1 MRGGIWMK
9 TRGLFR
15 LGLERRRAFTGYIYV
30 FPFIVGFALFFVRPF
45 VQSVI
50 FSLSELRVTQTGY
63 VLKFVGLNNYHY
75 ALRVDPSFVRA
86 FTETMVQ
93 TLTAIPAVLV
103 LSFFAATLLNQEFR
117 GRTLAR
123 VIFFLPVILGAGVL
137 VRMGQQQLMLGEGT
151 AAGSGILSGQS
162 VRFLFARLRLPVGFI
177 QYITDAVDRIPG
189 IVNASAIPILI
200 FLAGLQSIPGSLYE
214 AAQIEGATS
223 WESFWKI
230 TFPLLSPLFMVNIVF
245 VIVDSFAAGNNPVVQ
260 HIEGIAWGRG
270 IYGVS
275 VAMTWMY
282 FSAVGLLLLIIFGLL
297 SRRVFYHE

>member
-1 MRGGIWMK
+1 LRGGIWMK

-137 VRMGQQQLMLGEGT
+137 VRMGQQQLMFGDVS
-151 AAGSGILSGQS
+151 AAG
-162 VRFLFARLRLPVGFI
+162 
-177 QYITDAVDRIPG
+177 
-189 IVNASAIPILI
+189 
-200 FLAGLQSIPGSLYE
+200 
-214 AAQIEGATS
+214 
-223 WESFWKI
+223 
-230 TFPLLSPLFMVNIVF
+230 
-245 VIVDSFAAGNNPVVQ
+245 
-260 HIEGIAWGRG
+260 
-270 IYGVS
+270 
-275 VAMTWMY
+275 
-282 FSAVGLLLLIIFGLL
+282 
-297 SRRVFYHE
+297 